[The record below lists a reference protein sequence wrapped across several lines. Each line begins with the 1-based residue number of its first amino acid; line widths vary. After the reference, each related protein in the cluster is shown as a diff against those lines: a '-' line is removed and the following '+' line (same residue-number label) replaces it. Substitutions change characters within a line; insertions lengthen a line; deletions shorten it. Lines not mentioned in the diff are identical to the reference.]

1 MSKLT
6 TRRSIRKYDPQ
17 IKISQE
23 EMVKILED
31 ATKAPSSM
39 NMQSWRFVI
48 VSSNDSKEKLRPVL
62 YGNQLQLDTSAAM
75 ICIFTDL
82 KKFEYAEKIFDQA
95 VEKGL
100 MPIEVRNKQITNIT
114 NMVPTLSN
122 EGIEKVGLIDAGLVA
137 MQLMH
142 VARTYGYDTCPI
154 GGFRHE
160 KMAEALG
167 LDKDRYMPVLI
178 VSIGKKAETGHEST
192 RLSVDDITIWM

>member
-6 TRRSIRKYDPQ
+6 TRRSIRKYDSQ

-48 VSSNDSKEKLRPVL
+48 VSSSDGKEKLRPVL